1 MHHFGSENTKK
12 TESDMRLQIKL
23 GTAILATVLLGAG
36 AAPVAAQKSADTLRI
51 TMRDA
56 LPNVDPYYNNLRT
69 GVVMHHQAWDG
80 LVYRD
85 PETFKVEPLLA
96 TEWKL
101 PDTTTIEFTL
111 RPGVK
116 FHDGSPFSADDVV
129 YTLNLASDPTSKVST
144 PANYNWIEKAEKTG
158 DLSVRVKLKRPT
170 PAALEYFA
178 MVLPIYP
185 KAYREKVGAEGY
197 AKAPVGTGPYKITKV
212 EPGVSIDFERFEDYW
227 AGSPKPKPSIKK
239 LSVRFVPDATT
250 EMTELLASRA
260 DWIWNLNPDQFE
272 NVNKLPHITAV
283 RKESMRVGYL
293 SLDAAGRTG
302 ADNPITKL
310 KVRQAIWHA
319 IDRQAMADKLVT
331 GGSRVPAA
339 PCFPTQFGCNGE
351 AATIYDYNPAKAKQL
366 LAEAGYPDGFDLD
379 VASYVLPQ
387 WGSAVQNYL
396 IAVGIRAKLNQL
408 QTAAL
413 IQKAK
418 AGELRA
424 YVGSWGSYS
433 INDVSA
439 FMPNFLDGGADDYA
453 RDPDV
458 QKWLIEGGSSNDPE
472 VRNKAYSAAI
482 QRVTQQAYFEPLHTY
497 VTTYGYSKQ
506 LEFTPY
512 SDELPR
518 FYLAKWK

>member
-1 MHHFGSENTKK
+1 MGVQLRFGA
-12 TESDMRLQIKL
+12 
-23 GTAILATVLLGAG
+23 AILAAALVGAG
-36 AAPVAAQKSADTLRI
+36 ASPALAQKSADTLRI

-80 LVYRD
+80 LVYRN
-85 PETFKVEPLLA
+85 PETFKNEPLLA

-116 FHDGSPFSADDVV
+116 FHDGSAFTADDVV
-129 YTLNLASDPTSKVST
+129 YTLNLVSDPGSKVST

-170 PAALEYFA
+170 PAALDYFA
-178 MVLPIYP
+178 MVVPIYP

-197 AKAPVGTGPYKITKV
+197 AKAPVGAGPYKITKV
-212 EPGVSIDFERFEDYW
+212 EAGASIDFERFEDYW
-227 AGSPKPKPSIKK
+227 AGSPKGKPAIKK
-239 LSVRFVPDATT
+239 MSVRFVPDATT

-260 DWIWNLNPDQFE
+260 DWIWNMNPDQFE
-272 NVNKLPHITAV
+272 NVNKLPHIAAV

-351 AATIYDYNPAKAKQL
+351 AATLYDYNPAKAKQL
-366 LAEAGYPDGFDLD
+366 LAEAGYPDGFDLE

-418 AGELRA
+418 AGELRT
-424 YVGSWGSYS
+424 YIGSWGSYS

-458 QKWLIEGGSSNDPE
+458 QKWLIEGGSSIDTE
-472 VRNKAYSAAI
+472 VRNKAYSAVI
-482 QRVTQQAYFEPLHTY
+482 QRVTQQAYFAPLHTY
-497 VTTYGYSKQ
+497 VTTYGYSRQ
-506 LEFTPY
+506 LDFTPY

-518 FYLAKWK
+518 FYLTKWK

>member
-1 MHHFGSENTKK
+1 
-12 TESDMRLQIKL
+12 MRM
-23 GTAILATVLLGAG
+23 VRLGAIFAAIFVS
-36 AAPVAAQKSADTLRI
+36 AAPVSAQKSADTLRI
-51 TMRDA
+51 SMRDA
-56 LPNVDPYYNNLRT
+56 LPNVDPYYNNLRP
-69 GVVMHHQAWDG
+69 GVVIPHRAWDG
-80 LVYRD
+80 LVYRNPD
-85 PETFKVEPLLA
+85 TFKIEPLLA

-101 PDTTTIEFTL
+101 PDPTTIDFTL

-116 FHDGSPFSADDVV
+116 FHDGTPLTADDVV
-129 YTLNLASDPTSKVST
+129 YTLNVAADPNSKVST

-158 DLSVRVKLKRPT
+158 ELSVRVKLKRPT

-178 MVLPIYP
+178 LVLPIYP

-197 AKAPVGTGPYKITKV
+197 AKAPVGAGPYKMTRV

-227 AGSPKPKPSIKK
+227 ASSPKPKPAIKK
-239 LSVRFVPDATT
+239 MSVRFVPDATT
-250 EMTELLASRA
+250 EMTELLSGRA
-260 DWIWNLNPDQFE
+260 DWIWNLNPDQFD
-272 NVNKLPHITAV
+272 NVGKLPTLAAV

-319 IDRQAMADKLVT
+319 IDRQAIADKLVT
-331 GGSRVPAA
+331 GGSRVPGA

-351 AATIYDYNPAKAKQL
+351 AATLYDYNPAKAKAL
-366 LAEAGYPDGFDLD
+366 LVEAGYPDGFDLELT
-379 VASYVLPQ
+379 SYVLPQ

-396 IAVGIRAKLNQL
+396 LAVGIRAKLNQL
-408 QTAAL
+408 QVAAL
-413 IQKAK
+413 IQRAK

-424 YVGSWGSYS
+424 YLGSWGSYS

-439 FMPNFLDGGADDYA
+439 IMPNFFDGGADDYA

-472 VRNKAYSAAI
+472 ARNKAYSAAI
-482 QRVTQQAYFEPLHTY
+482 QRITQQAYFLPLHTY

-506 LEFTPY
+506 LDFTPY
-512 SDELPR
+512 PDELPR